1 MIIELN
7 DGIMKLKIL
16 TMLSILI
23 IGFTACNSDRRN
35 NGDGD
40 SLMTDSAVMDT
51 ASMGTGT
58 SDQSTVDTMGADTMK
73 KDTIPPM
80 R

>member
-1 MIIELN
+1 MIIELK

-16 TMLSILI
+16 IMLSILI

-51 ASMGTGT
+51 ATMGTGT
-58 SDQSTVDTMGADTMK
+58 PDQKIDTLGADTMK

>member
-1 MIIELN
+1 
-7 DGIMKLKIL
+7 MKLKIL
-16 TMLSILI
+16 IVLSILA

-35 NGDGD
+35 DGDGD

-51 ASMGTGT
+51 ATMGTGT
-58 SDQSTVDTMGADTMK
+58 TVDTMGADTMK
-73 KDTIPPM
+73 QDTVPPM